1 VVDFRSVKVS
11 DVMISLSKVVTVR
24 PETTIEQL
32 VELSRRSGFDRYP
45 VLDSAGKIV
54 GLVNVFDLLV
64 DQPSVSTIRHY
75 VRRIP
80 TVQSDEQASIVLRRL
95 RASPNSLAAVVDA
108 EGNPTG
114 IVSAEDLLNPL
125 VRVDR

>member
-1 VVDFRSVKVS
+1 MV
-11 DVMISLSKVVTVR
+11 SLSKVVTVHR
-24 PETTIEQL
+24 ETSIEQL

-45 VLDSAGKIV
+45 VVDSAGKIV

-64 DQPSVSTIRHY
+64 DRPTVSTVQNY

-80 TVQSDEQASIVLRRL
+80 TVQLDEQASIALRRL
-95 RASPNSLAAVVDA
+95 RAAPNSLAAVVDA
-108 EGNPTG
+108 QGNPTG